1 MLRVLSS
8 LLGLVLFVSTSF
20 ASTVL
25 TASSLAEDS
34 SLGLGVVFPSE
45 ASFLVG
51 DVGDEFFIGGVKRGS
66 ESQIKSDRNYA
77 LTPQAKAI
85 YNRILTMELDGS
97 QSDLD

>member
-45 ASFLVG
+45 AS
-51 DVGDEFFIGGVKRGS
+51 
-66 ESQIKSDRNYA
+66 
-77 LTPQAKAI
+77 
-85 YNRILTMELDGS
+85 
-97 QSDLD
+97 